1 MLPRATGAAR
11 VNLVLNPR
19 KGVAAVLLALPLW
32 LGWSCAAPPPPLLGV
47 LKPISF
53 VGGVIC
59 DPFSLTVHP
68 MQHAG
73 WGLCTR
79 HILHYIHVQSCPG
92 AQEPVQLRTHEGQLS
107 ARLGPYGAPHHSS
120 EQSW

>member
-19 KGVAAVLLALPLW
+19 KGVAAGLLALPLW

-53 VGGVIC
+53 GVGVIC
-59 DPFSLTVHP
+59 DPFFLTVHP

-73 WGLCTR
+73 WGLCTST
-79 HILHYIHVQSCPG
+79 SCTTYMCRA
-92 AQEPVQLRTHEGQLS
+92 AQEPRS
-107 ARLGPYGAPHHSS
+107 RCS
-120 EQSW
+120 